1 MGKKDTLTK
10 DYMKNTQV
18 FADAFNHLIYQG
30 KKKSDLFWSRQMGWT
45 KKTTRDVQNYR

>member
-30 KKKSDLFWSRQMGWT
+30 KKKEFVSDTEIQG
-45 KKTTRDVQNYR
+45 

>member
-10 DYMKNTQV
+10 DYMKNAQV

-30 KKKSDLFWSRQMGWT
+30 KKKINPEMLHTVD
-45 KKTTRDVQNYR
+45 TTALSVL